1 MSSQIIDMLQTAY
14 RMELETVI
22 NYLSNSIWLDGMRAE
37 EVKRSLAEDV
47 PAELAHGQRLANRI
61 KQLGGTIPGSLQL
74 EFDQSSL
81 QPPEKPTNLKAVIKG
96 VIEAEESAIAH
107 YRAIT
112 EKATSSNDFV
122 TADLATEL
130 LADEEEHRTQF
141 VGFLRE
147 FEAQGD
153 PGLPR

>member
-1 MSSQIIDMLQTAY
+1 MSSKIIDMLQTAY

-47 PAELAHGQRLANRI
+47 PAELGHGQRLANRL

-74 EFDQSSL
+74 KFDQQSL
-81 QPPEKPTNLKAVIKG
+81 QPPARPTDLKAVVKG

-107 YRAIT
+107 YRAMT
-112 EKATSSNDFV
+112 EAATASNDFV

-147 FEAQGD
+147 FEAQGE
-153 PGLPR
+153 LPR